1 MEINKVA
8 QVGAGYM
15 GGGIA
20 QSLANAGFQVRL
32 ADVDAD
38 ATRKAH
44 ERLLAEAEQ
53 FQAQGLFPPGS
64 TDRIRENL
72 HVAPSIEEAVAD
84 VDFVEEAVPE
94 VPGIKRDVL
103 ARVEAAAQPGTII
116 GTNTSTIPVHVLAEG
131 MKDPSRF
138 LTVHW
143 SNPAPFIP
151 GVEIVAGDR
160 TDPRHPRRRADAGA
174 GRPAQRAGRRRT
186 GLRPE
191 PLQYVLLKEAMT
203 IVEEGVATA
212 TDIDTIVT
220 STFGFRL
227 PFFGPF
233 AIADMAGLDVYAN
246 GFTTL
251 EEAFGERLAAPK
263 VLTDLVAQ
271 GKFGVKSGI
280 GLPRARPGE
289 AGCAHRVP
297 EQGLQRDERPAARAR
312 TLAPR
317 RRFVRR
323 TDPCAHSSTT
333 ARTTSA
339 SRTVPIPQPGP
350 DEVLLAH
357 HRDRDLRVRPARL
370 HRREQAA
377 APRPG
382 HGPRDGGQDRRRRAR
397 TPSGERPRTG
407 PRRDRQPGDRLR
419 RVRPVRRRDASSC
432 VPAAR

>member
-1 MEINKVA
+1 VARPCFSEKGRVEVEINKVA

-103 ARVEAAAQPGTII
+103 ARVEAAARPGTII

-131 MKDPSRF
+131 LKDPSRF

-151 GVEIVAGDR
+151 GVEIVAGER
-160 TDPRHPRRRADAGA
+160 TDPGVIPVVERMLA
-174 GRPAQRAGRRRT
+174 RAGRRSAQVADVPGFVLNR
-186 GLRPE
+186 
-191 PLQYVLLKEAMT
+191 LQYVLLKEAMA
-203 IVEEGVATA
+203 IVEEGVADATA
-212 TDIDTIVT
+212 VDTIVT

-233 AIADMAGLDVYAN
+233 AIADMAGLDVYADS
-246 GFTTL
+246 FKTL
-251 EEAFGERLAAPK
+251 EQAFGERLAAPK

-271 GKFGVKSGI
+271 GKFGVKSGS
-280 GLPRARPGE
+280 GFLE
-289 AGCAHRVP
+289 LDP
-297 EQGLQRDERPAARAR
+297 EK
-312 TLAPR
+312 
-317 RRFVRR
+317 
-323 TDPCAHSSTT
+323 
-333 ARTTSA
+333 
-339 SRTVPIPQPGP
+339 
-350 DEVLLAH
+350 
-357 HRDRDLRVRPARL
+357 
-370 HRREQAA
+370 
-377 APRPG
+377 
-382 HGPRDGGQDRRRRAR
+382 
-397 TPSGERPRTG
+397 
-407 PRRDRQPGDRLR
+407 
-419 RVRPVRRRDASSC
+419 RDALIAYRNKAYSAMNDLLRELGPS
-432 VPAAR
+432 PLADGS

>member
-1 MEINKVA
+1 VARPCFSEKGRVEVEINKVA

-38 ATRKAH
+38 ATQKAH
-44 ERLLAEAEQ
+44 QRLLAEAEQ

-103 ARVEAAAQPGTII
+103 ARVEAAARPGTII

-131 MKDPSRF
+131 LKDPSRF

-151 GVEIVAGDR
+151 GVEIVAGER
-160 TDPRHPRRRADAGA
+160 TDPGVIPVVERMLA
-174 GRPAQRAGRRRT
+174 RAGRRSAQVADVPGFVLNR
-186 GLRPE
+186 
-191 PLQYVLLKEAMT
+191 LQYVLLKEAMT

-271 GKFGVKSGI
+271 GKFGVKSGS
-280 GLPRARPGE
+280 GFLE
-289 AGCAHRVP
+289 LDP
-297 EQGLQRDERPAARAR
+297 EQ
-312 TLAPR
+312 
-317 RRFVRR
+317 
-323 TDPCAHSSTT
+323 
-333 ARTTSA
+333 
-339 SRTVPIPQPGP
+339 
-350 DEVLLAH
+350 
-357 HRDRDLRVRPARL
+357 
-370 HRREQAA
+370 
-377 APRPG
+377 
-382 HGPRDGGQDRRRRAR
+382 
-397 TPSGERPRTG
+397 
-407 PRRDRQPGDRLR
+407 
-419 RVRPVRRRDASSC
+419 RDALIAYRNKAYSAMNDLLRELGPS
-432 VPAAR
+432 PLADGS

>member
-1 MEINKVA
+1 VAPPCFNEKGRVDVEINKVA

-44 ERLLAEAEQ
+44 QRLLAEAEQ

-103 ARVEAAAQPGTII
+103 ARVEAAARPGTII

-131 MKDPSRF
+131 LKDPSRF

-151 GVEIVAGDR
+151 GVEIVAGER
-160 TDPRHPRRRADAGA
+160 TDPGVIPVVERMLA
-174 GRPAQRAGRRRT
+174 RAGRRSAQVADVPGFVLNR
-186 GLRPE
+186 
-191 PLQYVLLKEAMT
+191 LQYVLLKEAMA
-203 IVEEGVATA
+203 IVEEGVADATA
-212 TDIDTIVT
+212 VDSIVT

-233 AIADMAGLDVYAN
+233 AIADMAGLDVYADS
-246 GFTTL
+246 FKTL
-251 EEAFGERLAAPK
+251 EQAFGERLAAPK

-271 GKFGVKSGI
+271 GRFGVKSGS
-280 GLPRARPGE
+280 GFLE
-289 AGCAHRVP
+289 LDP
-297 EQGLQRDERPAARAR
+297 EK
-312 TLAPR
+312 
-317 RRFVRR
+317 
-323 TDPCAHSSTT
+323 
-333 ARTTSA
+333 
-339 SRTVPIPQPGP
+339 
-350 DEVLLAH
+350 
-357 HRDRDLRVRPARL
+357 
-370 HRREQAA
+370 
-377 APRPG
+377 
-382 HGPRDGGQDRRRRAR
+382 
-397 TPSGERPRTG
+397 
-407 PRRDRQPGDRLR
+407 
-419 RVRPVRRRDASSC
+419 RDALIAYRNKAYSAMNDLLRELGPS
-432 VPAAR
+432 PLADGS